1 MSETE
6 SDPFVLLQEI
16 KKEREE
22 GKMDLLFK
30 RLTLAALGRK

>member
-16 KKEREE
+16 KKERE
-22 GKMDLLFK
+22 K
-30 RLTLAALGRK
+30 RRRENGPFVQTPN